1 MSKSNKISIL
11 FVIPSLNG
19 GGAERVFVNIIRT
32 IDDQKFDKKL
42 LLIDNSGVFVDLV
55 PQDVEI
61 ITMKSRQTRIS
72 FLPLLKNIKSIN
84 PQIVVSTTN
93 RMNIL
98 TLLVSIFI
106 KNRTKFVVRE
116 PNMPSSQFN
125 NKQIPHYYK
134 WLIRLLYPKADLIIA
149 QTKAM
154 KKEINQIF
162 NIPQNKIVVL
172 TNPIDMRYI
181 NDNVKSANNP
191 YNNKKINI
199 IASGKLKKQKGYDF
213 LIRSFYNVMKN
224 NRQFLLHILGEDDD
238 NGIHKQELISLS
250 KKLGIADNVV
260 FHGFISNPFP
270 YYKYADLFVLSSKW
284 EGLPN
289 VILEAL
295 YLKTPIVVTD
305 CNPYFHEIL
314 EEGKNGFIVNYGDE
328 KTFADRIMKY
338 KELNVD
344 SEVINIPDYDN
355 FFLDL
360 ATESF
365 D

>member
-32 IDDQKFDKKL
+32 IGDQKFDKKL
-42 LLIDNSGVFVDLV
+42 LLIDDSGVFVDLI
-55 PQDVEI
+55 PPTVEI
-61 ITMKSRQTRIS
+61 ITMKSRQTRFS
-72 FLPLLKNIKSIN
+72 FFPLLKNIKSIN

-98 TLLVSIFI
+98 SLLVSIFI
-106 KNRTKFVVRE
+106 KNSTIFVIRE
-116 PNMPSSQFN
+116 PNMPGAQFN
-125 NKQIPHYYK
+125 NKQIPRYYK
-134 WLIRLLYPKADLIIA
+134 WLIKLLYPKAEFIIA
-149 QTKAM
+149 QTEAM

-162 NIPQNKIVVL
+162 NIPKSKIVVL
-172 TNPIDMRYI
+172 TNPIDAKYI
-181 NDNVKSANNP
+181 DENVKNAKNP

-213 LIRSFYNVMKN
+213 LIRSFYNVVIS

-238 NGIHKQELISLS
+238 NGTYKQELISIS

-260 FHGFISNPFP
+260 FHGFINNPFP

-295 YLKTPIVVTD
+295 YLKTPVVVTD
-305 CNPYFHEIL
+305 CIPYFHEIL
-314 EEGKNGFIVNYGDE
+314 EEGKDGFIINYGDE
-328 KTFADRIMKY
+328 KSFADRIMKY
-338 KELNVD
+338 KKLNIDRDVA
-344 SEVINIPDYDN
+344 NTPAYDK
-355 FFLDL
+355 FFLEL
-360 ATESF
+360 VTK
-365 D
+365 